1 MLRNNTIENRQL
13 FVISDLHIGDSTK
26 KDSFSKNEKDGLLDS
41 FLDFVEKEQ
50 GSLLIL
56 GDLLELWLYKPDSVL
71 SGRKDLL
78 DRLNEMPATFV
89 AGNHDNL
96 VLNLDKSSIHPFFNR
111 TCEPF
116 IKTIGGRRFKFMHGH
131 EFDPFMTETIRKC
144 GQKLANCK
152 PSLKSEE
159 NDCILK
165 NNWLYDLFLQFAEI
179 IFKILRSITKNMTT
193 VIQKAC
199 ALPFTPIS
207 LLMRALRDNKI
218 IERHFNDKS
227 SNLYDIVVAGH
238 THKPAIL
245 DNWYLN
251 TGCWIGPASDF
262 LVINPDGRS
271 QILAWTHAGPKLNH
285 RLIKS

>member
-1 MLRNNTIENRQL
+1 MLRNNIIDNNQL
-13 FVISDLHIGDSTK
+13 FVISDLHIGDSSK
-26 KDSFSKNEKDGLLDS
+26 KDSFSKSEKDGLLDS
-41 FLDFVEKEQ
+41 FLDFVEKED

-78 DRLNEMPATFV
+78 DRLNEMPVTFV

-96 VLNLDKSSIHPFFNR
+96 VLNLDKSSIHPFFNK
-111 TCEPF
+111 TSAPF

-144 GQKLANCK
+144 GQKLGYRPPASM
-152 PSLKSEE
+152 PDESSHILKSG
-159 NDCILK
+159 
-165 NNWLYDLFLQFAEI
+165 WPYDLFLEFVEL
-179 IFKILRSITKNMTT
+179 IFKILRSITKNTT
-193 VIQKAC
+193 AVMRKAC
-199 ALPFTPIS
+199 ALPYTPIS
-207 LLMRALRDNKI
+207 LLIRALRDNKI
-218 IERHFNDKS
+218 IERHFYDKS

-238 THKPAIL
+238 THRPAIL

-251 TGCWIGPASDF
+251 TGSWIGPASDF

-271 QILAWTHAGPKLNH
+271 QILAWTPSGPKLNH
-285 RLIKS
+285 RLITT